1 VERDPARWR
10 APFRRR
16 LAAEAVGVG
25 TSSFL
30 SVASGKPEDVV
41 CAGHPTLAEQ
51 GRIAVSTR
59 TVSARLETFHDHR
72 GLSSG
77 RTRLIAK
84 VWPAPVSCARR
95 SITSRSVDSTATPKL
110 RLVLPGAGE
119 IQPSP
124 SIRPAT
130 HPHAAGSPGLSE
142 AASGMVARV
151 RILL

>member
-1 VERDPARWR
+1 MERDPARWR

-30 SVASGKPEDVV
+30 SVASGKSEDVV

-51 GRIAVSTR
+51 ERIAVSTR

-72 GLSSG
+72 GLSPG

-84 VWPAPVSCARR
+84 V
-95 SITSRSVDSTATPKL
+95 
-110 RLVLPGAGE
+110 
-119 IQPSP
+119 
-124 SIRPAT
+124 
-130 HPHAAGSPGLSE
+130 
-142 AASGMVARV
+142 
-151 RILL
+151 